1 MEKELEPST
10 REQNEETL
18 LYAYAASLV
27 RSAVDHAHANGVPLG
42 PLREHVI
49 ATFDEVAKELI
60 GE

>member
-10 REQNEETL
+10 REQAEESVYDHTRTGIRNTV
-18 LYAYAASLV
+18 A
-27 RSAVDHAHANGVPLG
+27 HAHTNGIPLG